1 VTDPGKAVFLSY
13 ASQDAEAA
21 RHLCNAMQTA
31 GIEVWFDQSDLRGGG
46 DAWDASIRRQI
57 KACALFIPII
67 SRHTH
72 TRDEG
77 YFWLEWKLAV
87 DRSHLMVADRPFLLP
102 VVIDD
107 TPDQDDKVPDRFRDV
122 QWTRLRGGQNAEAF
136 VERVRRLLSP
146 DATMPAAPNV
156 GYSAPPTPSAVTAWS
171 RSMPPASR
179 PLVAWIV
186 GGLLVL
192 AAGYIV
198 IDKFMASRHAVPT
211 VAAPAP
217 APVPAAAVIS
227 DKSIAVL
234 PFTDM
239 SEKHDQEY
247 FSDGLSEDL
256 IDLLTKVPQLHV
268 PARASSFYFKGQ
280 HATVAEIA
288 KALSVAYVLEGTV
301 RKAGATI
308 RVRTELIR
316 ADNGYN
322 VWSDTYDRDLK
333 DIFKVQ
339 DEIAGRV
346 VTALKAAL
354 PTVNTDDA
362 DRTDNTEAY
371 NQYLLGRNFLRPWT
385 TAGFQHAVEAFS
397 KAVALDPHYAGAYA
411 GLAEAEAQLADKV
424 GDPAGFTRATAAVE
438 RAIALAPDAANG
450 YVIRGYLRTDFLWDW
465 DGARKDFDKALS
477 LDPNG
482 KAESYASALAE
493 FQGRLT
499 DAIAMETRGTQR
511 DPLVPAVWEILGN
524 YLLDADRLP
533 EARAA
538 LAHCLEIDPDFSLAH
553 VNLARL
559 EMHDGRLDQAL
570 AQTREIHDR
579 AWQLFAIAL
588 VQYSLNHPQESQ
600 QALDEIIRTE
610 AGDEAYQIADIYA
623 WRGEKDQAF
632 TWLDRAYAQHDGGLT
647 AVKVDRLLQSLR
659 ADPRYTVFLR
669 KMNLLQ

>member
-1 VTDPGKAVFLSY
+1 L
-13 ASQDAEAA
+13 
-21 RHLCNAMQTA
+21 
-31 GIEVWFDQSDLRGGG
+31 
-46 DAWDASIRRQI
+46 
-57 KACALFIPII
+57 
-67 SRHTH
+67 
-72 TRDEG
+72 
-77 YFWLEWKLAV
+77 
-87 DRSHLMVADRPFLLP
+87 
-102 VVIDD
+102 
-107 TPDQDDKVPDRFRDV
+107 
-122 QWTRLRGGQNAEAF
+122 TRLPGGQNAEAF

-146 DATMPAAPNV
+146 DATMPAAPSV
-156 GYSAPPTPSAVTAWS
+156 GYSAPPTPSTVTAS
-171 RSMPPASR
+171 TRSMPLASR

-198 IDKFMASRHAVPT
+198 IDKFMASRRAAPT
-211 VAAPAP
+211 VAVPAP
-217 APVPAAAVIS
+217 APAVIS

-234 PFTDM
+234 PFADM

-268 PARASSFYFKGQ
+268 PARTSSFYFKGQ
-280 HATVAEIA
+280 HATIAEIA

-354 PTVNTDDA
+354 PSVKTDDA

-385 TAGFQHAVEAFS
+385 TAGFQHAVEAFN

-424 GDPAGFTRATAAVE
+424 GDPAGLTRATAAVE
-438 RAIALAPDAANG
+438 RAIALAPEAANG
-450 YVIRGYLRTDFLWDW
+450 YVIRGYLRADYLWDW

-482 KAESYASALAE
+482 KAERYASNLAA

-499 DAIAMETRGTQR
+499 DAIAMQTRATQL
-511 DPLVPAVWEILGN
+511 DPLVPAVWETLGD

-538 LAHCLEIDPDFSLAH
+538 LARSLEIDPEFSLSQT
-553 VNLARL
+553 NLARL
-559 EMHDGRLDQAL
+559 EMHEGRLDQAL

-579 AWQLFAIAL
+579 AWQLYAIAL

-610 AGDEAYQIADIYA
+610 AGDEAYQIAEIYA

-647 AVKVDRLLQSLR
+647 AVKVDRLLESLR
-659 ADPRYTVFLR
+659 TDPRYPAFLR
-669 KMNLLQ
+669 KMNLLN